1 MKPTPRCEQ
10 LIPPVWLVA
19 VFALA
24 SLFLLVAGC
33 AAGPPTNSPASAL
46 TAAPGTET
54 ALTSGPDQ
62 TPSSTAVPT
71 TTAAPA
77 RRWPL
82 TIAAVG
88 DIMLARGV
96 ASAITPDEP
105 DGPFA
110 AVRGRLQA
118 ADLTV
123 GNVESVVSELGTP
136 EPKAYTFAAPPLAAM
151 GLALA
156 GFDVVSLANNH
167 SLDFGTDALLDTV
180 DTLKAASVG
189 VVGAGRNDREAWASH
204 TVTVNGLRVA
214 FLAAAEVPNE
224 AAYDMRAWAA
234 TEDEAGISWVDD
246 ARLAAAVRS
255 GAADAD
261 LVIVLLHFGIEG
273 TIQPSDRQRQVARA
287 AVDAG
292 ASLVIGSHPHLVQP
306 VEEYHG
312 GLIAYSLG
320 NFVFDGFEGPAN
332 DSGILFATFVADGS
346 VTWRIEPVTIG
357 WDGLPRPN

>member
-1 MKPTPRCEQ
+1 MW
-10 LIPPVWLVA
+10 IAA
-19 VFALA
+19 VLALA

-33 AAGPPTNSPASAL
+33 AAGAPTDSRSSGL
-46 TAAPGTET
+46 TAAHGTQT
-54 ALTSGPDQ
+54 TPTSDSEQ
-62 TPSSTAVPT
+62 TPSSTPVPT
-71 TTAAPA
+71 TIRTPAP
-77 RRWPL
+77 RWPL

-88 DIMLARGV
+88 DIMLGRSV

-110 AVRGRLQA
+110 SVRVRLQSG
-118 ADLTV
+118 DLTV
-123 GNVESVVSELGTP
+123 GNLESVVSELGTP
-136 EPKAYTFAAPPLAAM
+136 EPKAYTFAAPPLATT
-151 GLALA
+151 GLAMA

-167 SLDFGTDALLDTV
+167 SLDFGPAALLDTI
-180 DTLKAASVG
+180 DMLKAASVG

-204 TVTVNGLRVA
+204 IVTVNGLRVA

-224 AAYDMRAWAA
+224 AGYDMRAWAA
-234 TEDEAGISWVDD
+234 TEDEPGIAWADD

-255 GAADAD
+255 AAADAD

-320 NFVFDGFEGPAN
+320 NFVFDGFEGVAN
-332 DSGILFATFVADGS
+332 ESGILFATFAADGTI
-346 VTWRIEPVTIG
+346 TWRIEPVAIG
-357 WDGLPRPN
+357 WDGLPRSD